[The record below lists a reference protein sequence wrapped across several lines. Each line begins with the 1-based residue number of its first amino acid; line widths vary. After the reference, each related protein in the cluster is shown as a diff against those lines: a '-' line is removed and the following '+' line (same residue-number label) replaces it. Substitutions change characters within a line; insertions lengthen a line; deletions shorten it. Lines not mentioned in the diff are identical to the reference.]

1 MPCQGAQYCIQGC
14 FQHSGTPGLLRY
26 IDSLTI
32 LSSRARAA
40 RLSNTRISALSK
52 LLFQVGAF
60 PNSMG
65 LKAQSFRAGVRGW
78 RFLSFKGC
86 TRGFGSV
93 APGFQKSKP
102 NSPFWSLL
110 LGTNNI
116 ESKQWQN
123 RAFKTWDRWQKG
135 CSCETTSPCDS
146 LTFPQVCS
154 AVQFGVLQEGVDLR
168 QGRLQTT
175 LVRQL
180 ALRLCWGV

>member
-1 MPCQGAQYCIQGC
+1 MAVTESKTKDFSQAQIQTNVCVRFSFRGSRPCSRFYEKHADMPCQGAQYCIQGC

-102 NSPFWSLL
+102 NSPF
-110 LGTNNI
+110 
-116 ESKQWQN
+116 
-123 RAFKTWDRWQKG
+123 
-135 CSCETTSPCDS
+135 
-146 LTFPQVCS
+146 
-154 AVQFGVLQEGVDLR
+154 
-168 QGRLQTT
+168 
-175 LVRQL
+175 
-180 ALRLCWGV
+180 